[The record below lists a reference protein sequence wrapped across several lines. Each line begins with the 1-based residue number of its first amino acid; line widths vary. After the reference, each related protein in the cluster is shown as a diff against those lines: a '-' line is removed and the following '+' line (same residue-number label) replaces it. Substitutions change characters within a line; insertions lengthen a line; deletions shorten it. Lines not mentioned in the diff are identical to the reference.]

1 MLGFADISM
10 NSAAWLLVFARIGGL
25 LGMNPLFARR
35 NVPGVIRAG
44 LTFLLTALIAPG
56 VTVTG
61 LSANNSLELAVGM
74 LKELF
79 LGFACG
85 YVFQIYYYLLFFA
98 GDLMDTHFGMSM
110 AKVFDPGSSI
120 QMSVS
125 STLLNILFI
134 LYIFATDSHLLMI
147 RIFAN
152 SFQVLPPGTLTFS
165 QESAEFF
172 VQLFIATFSLAIRL
186 VFPFMAA
193 EFVLELSMGVLMKLI
208 PQIHIFVI
216 NIQFKML
223 LGLLLLLAF
232 AGPVASFIDNY
243 MRLMLE
249 SLQYAFTAFL
259 PPAG

>member
-1 MLGFADISM
+1 MIQFADISM
-10 NSAAWLLVFARIGGL
+10 NSAAWLLVFARMGGL

-35 NVPGVIRAG
+35 NVPSVVRAG
-44 LTFLLTALIAPG
+44 LTFLMTALIAPG

-61 LSANNSLELAVGM
+61 IAARNSLELGVSM
-74 LKELF
+74 LGELF
-79 LGFACG
+79 IGFACG
-85 YVFQIYYYLLFFA
+85 FVFQVYYYMLFFA

-125 STLLNILFI
+125 STLLNILFV

-147 RIFAN
+147 RIFAE
-152 SFQVLPPGTLTFS
+152 SFRVLPPGAFTFT
-165 QESAEFF
+165 QASAEFF
-172 VQLFIATFSLAIRL
+172 IRLFLSTFSLAIRL
-186 VFPFMAA
+186 VLPFMAA

-216 NIQFKML
+216 NIQFKMM
-223 LGLLLLLAF
+223 LGLFLLLAF
-232 AGPVASFIDNY
+232 AGPIASFVDNY
-243 MRLMLE
+243 MRVMLE

-259 PPAG
+259 PPG

>member
-56 VTVTG
+56 VIVTG

-125 STLLNILFI
+125 STLLNIL
-134 LYIFATDSHLLMI
+134 
-147 RIFAN
+147 
-152 SFQVLPPGTLTFS
+152 
-165 QESAEFF
+165 
-172 VQLFIATFSLAIRL
+172 
-186 VFPFMAA
+186 
-193 EFVLELSMGVLMKLI
+193 
-208 PQIHIFVI
+208 
-216 NIQFKML
+216 
-223 LGLLLLLAF
+223 
-232 AGPVASFIDNY
+232 
-243 MRLMLE
+243 
-249 SLQYAFTAFL
+249 
-259 PPAG
+259 

>member
-1 MLGFADISM
+1 M
-10 NSAAWLLVFARIGGL
+10 
-25 LGMNPLFARR
+25 
-35 NVPGVIRAG
+35 IRAG

-56 VTVTG
+56 VIVTG

-152 SFQVLPPGTLTFS
+152 SFQVLPPGAFTFS
-165 QESAEFF
+165 QGSAEFF

-232 AGPVASFIDNY
+232 AGPVASFTDNY